1 MTCWGGVCSS
11 ACRFCLPTEQNYCNA
26 FRSRHDR
33 LCGGKGSTFDVGS
46 SILEATKHANSTCQ
60 TLSRRFPRAR
70 TSVANRSTGQDYRGA
85 TNMILAGRWPPVQ
98 LASDAQCYR
107 ERINR
112 ERAHRRPERPQTTAT
127 AVPLPYNVPNPMYS
141 WKPLTRTQKV
151 LVPLSPRGAEPR
163 SFGRVDGAQVP
174 PRSELLVPTMVPT
187 TSVPFTQFSTKPF
200 RVEYSTLPQRTPEHL
215 DACSEMTQMSWFE
228 PPLVMSRNYCEPRN
242 VFNSYVEHST
252 ASVARPAAI
261 WPARAP

>member
-1 MTCWGGVCSS
+1 MLFGLVTTVCV
-11 ACRFCLPTEQNYCNA
+11 E
-26 FRSRHDR
+26 
-33 LCGGKGSTFDVGS
+33 GKG
-46 SILEATKHANSTCQ
+46 A
-60 TLSRRFPRAR
+60 
-70 TSVANRSTGQDYRGA
+70 RSTLGARSWKQRSMQIRLAKLCRVVSLARGQASRIDQQGQDCRGA

>member
-1 MTCWGGVCSS
+1 MLFGPISS
-11 ACRFCLPTEQNYCNA
+11 
-26 FRSRHDR
+26 SRPSVWR
-33 LCGGKGSTFDVGS
+33 ERELVGS
-46 SILEATKHANSTCQ
+46 SGNNEACKFDVCQ
-60 TLSRRFPRAR
+60 TFLRRFPRRGQSSRRA
-70 TSVANRSTGQDYRGA
+70 GQDWA

-112 ERAHRRPERPQTTAT
+112 ERAHRRPERPQTTATT

-215 DACSEMTQMSWFE
+215 DACSEMMQMSWFE

-242 VFNSYVEHST
+242 VFNSFVEHST

>member
-1 MTCWGGVCSS
+1 MECLDLTCWGGVCSS
-11 ACRFCLPTEQNYCNA
+11 ACRFCLPTVMLFGLVTTVCVTVCVE
-26 FRSRHDR
+26 
-33 LCGGKGSTFDVGS
+33 GKGARLTLGARSWKQRS
-46 SILEATKHANSTCQ
+46 MQIRHAKLCRVVSHARGQ
-60 TLSRRFPRAR
+60 ASR
-70 TSVANRSTGQDYRGA
+70 RSTGQDCRGA

-200 RVEYSTLPQRTPEHL
+200 RVEYSTLPQRART
-215 DACSEMTQMSWFE
+215 
-228 PPLVMSRNYCEPRN
+228 RN

>member
-1 MTCWGGVCSS
+1 MLFGLVTTVCV
-11 ACRFCLPTEQNYCNA
+11 E
-26 FRSRHDR
+26 
-33 LCGGKGSTFDVGS
+33 GKGARSTLGARSWKQRSMQIRLAKLCRVVSLTRGQ
-46 SILEATKHANSTCQ
+46 AT
-60 TLSRRFPRAR
+60 R
-70 TSVANRSTGQDYRGA
+70 RSTGQDCRDA

>member
-1 MTCWGGVCSS
+1 MLFGLVTTVCV
-11 ACRFCLPTEQNYCNA
+11 E
-26 FRSRHDR
+26 
-33 LCGGKGSTFDVGS
+33 GKGARSTLG
-46 SILEATKHANSTCQ
+46 
-60 TLSRRFPRAR
+60 AR
-70 TSVANRSTGQDYRGA
+70 SWKQRSMQIRLAKLCRVVSLARGQASNRSTGQDCRGA

>member
-11 ACRFCLPTEQNYCNA
+11 ACRFCLPTVMLFGLVTTVCVE
-26 FRSRHDR
+26 
-33 LCGGKGSTFDVGS
+33 GKG
-46 SILEATKHANSTCQ
+46 A
-60 TLSRRFPRAR
+60 
-70 TSVANRSTGQDYRGA
+70 RSTLGARSWKQRSMQIRLAKLCRVVSLARGQASRIDQQGQDCRGA

>member
-1 MTCWGGVCSS
+1 LTCWGGVCSS
-11 ACRFCLPTEQNYCNA
+11 ACRFCLPTVMLFGLVTTVCVE
-26 FRSRHDR
+26 
-33 LCGGKGSTFDVGS
+33 GKG
-46 SILEATKHANSTCQ
+46 A
-60 TLSRRFPRAR
+60 
-70 TSVANRSTGQDYRGA
+70 RSTLGARSWKQRSMQIRLAKLCRVVSLARGQASRIDQQGQDCRGA

>member
-11 ACRFCLPTEQNYCNA
+11 ACRFCLPTVMLFGLVTTVCVE
-26 FRSRHDR
+26 
-33 LCGGKGSTFDVGS
+33 GKG
-46 SILEATKHANSTCQ
+46 A
-60 TLSRRFPRAR
+60 
-70 TSVANRSTGQDYRGA
+70 RSTLGARSWKQRSMQIRLAKLCRVVSRASRGQASRIDQQGQDCRGA

>member
-1 MTCWGGVCSS
+1 MLFGLVTTVCV
-11 ACRFCLPTEQNYCNA
+11 E
-26 FRSRHDR
+26 
-33 LCGGKGSTFDVGS
+33 GKGARSTLG
-46 SILEATKHANSTCQ
+46 
-60 TLSRRFPRAR
+60 AR
-70 TSVANRSTGQDYRGA
+70 SWKQRSMQIRLAKLCRVVSLARGQASLANRSTGQDYRGA

>member
-1 MTCWGGVCSS
+1 
-11 ACRFCLPTEQNYCNA
+11 
-26 FRSRHDR
+26 
-33 LCGGKGSTFDVGS
+33 
-46 SILEATKHANSTCQ
+46 
-60 TLSRRFPRAR
+60 
-70 TSVANRSTGQDYRGA
+70 
-85 TNMILAGRWPPVQ
+85 MILAGRWPPVQ

-261 WPARAP
+261 WPARAPEEGLLLTLWAGCELRPHPHPLSATMPRFLPRCGVLDGWTMDMWLGSGGHERRIVH